1 MQQQPQ
7 AQVFDVPLL
16 AVDVP
21 IQRRDP
27 PGEGGVPLRQR
38 LRGQGDDL
46 LAQSAHLDQLPVEL
60 RQLLVKLT
68 AHYPN
73 LPVM

>member
-21 IQRRDP
+21 IQRRYP
-27 PGEGGVPLRQR
+27 PGEGGVSLRQR
-38 LRGQGDDL
+38 LGGQGDDL